1 MVMEYMAIIWPYG
14 IWIFHFDGIS
24 VPSIFYPYPLDFHQQ
39 IAGSSRIHGRDGR
52 GHGQSAMEL
61 PWEELLAEVSEVPCF
76 SFREMHKF
84 NEMVRNGSVWVG
96 YERVKNF
103 RYSL

>member
-1 MVMEYMAIIWPYG
+1 MEYMAIIWPYG

-24 VPSIFYPYPLDFHQQ
+24 VPSIFYPYPLDFHQ
-39 IAGSSRIHGRDGR
+39 
-52 GHGQSAMEL
+52 QSAMEL